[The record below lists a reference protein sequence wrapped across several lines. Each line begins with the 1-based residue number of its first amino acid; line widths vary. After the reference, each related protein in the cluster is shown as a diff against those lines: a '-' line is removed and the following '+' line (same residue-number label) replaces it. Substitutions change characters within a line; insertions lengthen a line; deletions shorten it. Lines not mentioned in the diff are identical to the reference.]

1 MYFILLG
8 LGEKQGERKKEKEKT
23 LDIGKERA
31 GERERE
37 SVVYFTCFLARFYA
51 KMTNYDSKIITFVSY
66 YQRLVGR
73 KMLV

>member
-51 KMTNYDSKIITFVSY
+51 KMTNND
-66 YQRLVGR
+66 
-73 KMLV
+73 